1 MASSPTA
8 FHLRVQPAAGLKR
21 PRESSLCLGT
31 TWTLLLVLR
40 NASLSV
46 VFAWLA
52 AFGLSLGSVIT
63 NLSVAKQTTMDF
75 AVSVLTVSKF
85 LNWVFVIAT
94 HAALLL
100 QHPRVRALPLAQRP
114 GALRCALTIAW
125 KTMPGFLALNIATL
139 VLGVLVY
146 HLSPSVRRTK
156 VHVYITLF
164 LMHLD
169 TIVASLAT
177 QSAFLEHAESIG
189 RLAGPQGDATA
200 NAIAPSAASEQKQ
213 PRRARPRSYAARF
226 MRLFR
231 QLATSLLATHIA
243 AAYAQFAA
251 RLPLH
256 SQEQMGLF
264 TLASVVLKVLLQ
276 ELTRHYVLHRRLQS
290 ARVMAVIVGIPTI
303 AIDTQMR
310 IVLLRAH
317 NTRTQLSGSFAMAV
331 IEVLVRLVKTHIVHN
346 QIRSQERAR
355 GLRSARASI
364 AQRATDLMRR
374 VSSRTNGENA
384 TETAIAPSQGRRRL
398 RQSPSLLEFEG
409 WKTRLLRHHA
419 TEVYLDMLSEYVAM
433 GCAYAVLIVF
443 WAHPK
448 YLLAVEPGHA
458 ILSTDASMAMD
469 EKLTMAQLQLWV
481 VGVQMALEIVVD
493 FVSCVLA
500 ALNGVNMALLESHS
514 LFMAFFLIWAAVGNV
529 IISANML
536 LRDDAS

>member
-8 FHLRVQPAAGLKR
+8 FHLRVQPAAGFER
-21 PRESSLCLGT
+21 PREPSLCLGT
-31 TWTLLLVLR
+31 TWTLLLVLC

-46 VFAWLA
+46 AFAWLA
-52 AFGLSLGSVIT
+52 ALGLSIGSVVT
-63 NLSVAKQTTMDF
+63 SLSVAKQTTMDF

-100 QHPRVRALPLAQRP
+100 QHPKIQALPLDQRP
-114 GALRCALTIAW
+114 GALRCGLTIAW

-139 VLGVLVY
+139 VLGVFVY

-177 QSAFLEHAESIG
+177 QSAFLEHA
-189 RLAGPQGDATA
+189 TA
-200 NAIAPSAASEQKQ
+200 NAIAPSAVSEQKQ

-243 AAYAQFAA
+243 ATYAQFAA

-264 TLASVVLKVLLQ
+264 TLASMALKVLLQ
-276 ELTRHYVLHRRLQS
+276 ELTRHYVLRRRLQN

-317 NTRTQLSGSFAMAV
+317 NTKTQLSGSFVMAV
-331 IEVLVRLVKTHIVHN
+331 IEVLVRLVKTQIVHN
-346 QIRSQERAR
+346 QIRSQERSR

-364 AQRATDLMRR
+364 VQRATDLVRR

-384 TETAIAPSQGRRRL
+384 AEAAIVPSHGKRRPQ
-398 RQSPSLLEFEG
+398 QSPSLLEFEG
-409 WKTRLLRHHA
+409 WKTRLLRHHT

-458 ILSTDASMAMD
+458 IPSTDALVAT
-469 EKLTMAQLQLWV
+469 EKELTMAQLQLWV

-493 FVSCVLA
+493 YVSCVLA
-500 ALNGVNMALLESHS
+500 ALNGVNMALLEIHG